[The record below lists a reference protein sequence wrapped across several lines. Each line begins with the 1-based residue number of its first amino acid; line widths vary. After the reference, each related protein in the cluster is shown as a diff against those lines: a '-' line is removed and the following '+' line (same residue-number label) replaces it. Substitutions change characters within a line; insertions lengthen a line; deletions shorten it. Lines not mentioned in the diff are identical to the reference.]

1 MDAMDAVYGASHA
14 IVIIRFV
21 FVAEVVPAAMD
32 PTACAVRQDAVKE
45 DAYAVKVGCYVFRVA
60 NVVIVHSRLVA
71 NAVQMAP

>member
-1 MDAMDAVYGASHA
+1 MDAMDAVYGVSHA

-45 DAYAVKVGCYVFRVA
+45 DVGCYFVRVA
-60 NVVIVHSRLVA
+60 NVVNVHARFA
-71 NAVQMAP
+71 NAVQMAA